1 MRLPG
6 VDLANPDLFLAG
18 WPHEA
23 FALLRAKAPVYWHE
37 EANGPGFWVISKYR
51 DVQAVQ
57 LDAKTFSS
65 ARGGTLIREFDGEE
79 REAVRSQLIN
89 MDAPRHTRFRRL
101 VNMGFSPK
109 MTNRLVPH
117 IRDMAS
123 RIIDAV
129 AARGECD
136 FVAEIRS
143 EERRVGKECRS
154 RWSP

>member
-1 MRLPG
+1 MQLPG
-6 VDLANPDLFLAG
+6 VDLVNPDLFLAG

-23 FALLRAKAPVYWHE
+23 FALLRAQAPVYWHE
-37 EANGPGFWVISKYR
+37 EANGPGFWVVSKYH
-51 DVQAVQ
+51 DVLAVQ

-117 IRDMAS
+117 IRDMAG

-129 AARGECD
+129 ARA
-136 FVAEIRS
+136 AS
-143 EERRVGKECRS
+143 ATSSPRS
-154 RWSP
+154 RPSCRCR

>member
-18 WPHEA
+18 WPNEA
-23 FALLRAKAPVYWHE
+23 FVLRRARAPVYWHE
-37 EANGPGFWVISKYR
+37 EATGPGFWVVSKYH
-51 DVQAVQ
+51 DVLAVQ
-57 LDAKTFSS
+57 LDSKTFSS

-101 VNMGFSPK
+101 VNMGFSPT

-117 IRDMAS
+117 IRDMAG
-123 RIIDAV
+123 RLLPPGPPP
-129 AARGECD
+129 GECGL
-136 FVAEIRS
+136 VH
-143 EERRVGKECRS
+143 G
-154 RWSP
+154 

>member
-23 FALLRAKAPVYWHE
+23 FVLLRAKAPVYWHE
-37 EANGPGFWVISKYR
+37 EANGSGFWVVSKYH
-51 DVQAVQ
+51 DVLAVQ

-101 VNMGFSPK
+101 GNMGFSPK
-109 MTNRLVPH
+109 MPHRLAPH
-117 IRDMAS
+117 IRAMAGRS
-123 RIIDAV
+123 LDAHP
-129 AARGECD
+129 ARRGCGL
-136 FVAEIRS
+136 V
-143 EERRVGKECRS
+143 
-154 RWSP
+154 

>member
-23 FALLRAKAPVYWHE
+23 FVLLRAKAPVYWHE
-37 EANGPGFWVISKYR
+37 EANGPGFWVVSKYH
-51 DVQAVQ
+51 DVLAVQ

-109 MTNRLVPH
+109 MTNRLGPH
-117 IRDMAS
+117 IRA
-123 RIIDAV
+123 IAAGHIAAV
-129 AARGECD
+129 APRGE
-136 FVAEIRS
+136 AHRQPELATQRP
-143 EERRVGKECRS
+143 R
-154 RWSP
+154 